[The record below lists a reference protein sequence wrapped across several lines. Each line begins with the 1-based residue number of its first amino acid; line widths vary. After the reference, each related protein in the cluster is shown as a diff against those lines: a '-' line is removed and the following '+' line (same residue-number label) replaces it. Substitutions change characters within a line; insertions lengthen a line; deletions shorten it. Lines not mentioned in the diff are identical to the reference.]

1 MNPRPSA
8 VPQPTALSPTPLFY
22 QKYANYTKHVGN
34 TREDQHLYTELR
46 FQSKNHTKMKVNLEV
61 KFLYL
66 REKTSKIM
74 SHSFNKANIVPEK
87 F

>member
-1 MNPRPSA
+1 
-8 VPQPTALSPTPLFY
+8 
-22 QKYANYTKHVGN
+22 
-34 TREDQHLYTELR
+34 
-46 FQSKNHTKMKVNLEV
+46 MKVNLEV